1 MVIFLM
7 ETEKGGKNSRN
18 VYKRAIHGFIS
29 NNQIKESKKSDFIS
43 VCSWYNEIRTLD
55 LKLGIMG
62 PNLSSMSFQL

>member
-1 MVIFLM
+1 M

-18 VYKRAIHGFIS
+18 VYKRAIIHCFIS
-29 NNQIKESKKSDFIS
+29 NNQITESKKSDFIS